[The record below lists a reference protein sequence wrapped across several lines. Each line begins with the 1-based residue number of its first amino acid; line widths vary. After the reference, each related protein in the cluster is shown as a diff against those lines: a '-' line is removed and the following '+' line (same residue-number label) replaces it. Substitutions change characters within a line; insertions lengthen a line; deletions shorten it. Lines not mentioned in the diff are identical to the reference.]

1 MKTKSNITEKKLTKA
16 ELEAREKIINN
27 LKKNKSSLVKR
38 YGKDAE
44 AVMYGRATNIVKKMT
59 KTNTQNNLKELIRKS
74 LMQEADIE
82 VTADRYGEEKALG
95 QAAMMLDVLEDKL
108 KKHDW
113 FYMMS
118 DDNRKYKEGTTQ
130 QIEIRK
136 IIKQL
141 EDIGYGADAKELF
154 NQYAPDGQ
162 GGISLKL
169 KEVVIASE
177 MTTQE
182 ASGHAERFAKYMS
195 DKEGKTFTV
204 TAGSVD
210 GPSFDLDLDGEK
222 YEGGSYI
229 ISTAGEILNMALPE
243 HPVYANITMLEGKKA
258 FPDLT
263 GDGKVTK
270 ADILK
275 GRGVKLKEEYTEE
288 VDTLA
293 LTIKDP
299 NEFEKAKQHF
309 ESNSDFYPFDINDE
323 FRTFYFQVQDQ
334 ADADSTEFYLTQELE
349 GETDLQGYYFSIE
362 TSPLSEDLDL
372 GHEDNKPHMLKGDL
386 YRIGKYAMELYQMV
400 DGFEGKGEVDFP
412 AWWQSKITTSMN
424 NMVSA
429 KHYLDFETKEPSIDS
444 MLGVSDN
451 EAPMMNEDE
460 IGKADILSRDLYKL
474 KDKIQPAFFDKIRK
488 FINMGS
494 LSDAEYLLN
503 RVKGQMKEKGLAE
516 TIAKKLKES
525 NGLKKGDTV
534 EFEGKKYK
542 IGSFDTEANL
552 VYLNTMDNKPSE
564 DSKGSYLKV
573 HATKVKKTK

>member
-1 MKTKSNITEKKLTKA
+1 MKTKSKLEEKKLTKA

-141 EDIGYGADAKELF
+141 EDIGYGEDAKTLF
-154 NQYAPDGQ
+154 NQYAPN
-162 GGISLKL
+162 
-169 KEVVIASE
+169 
-177 MTTQE
+177 
-182 ASGHAERFAKYMS
+182 
-195 DKEGKTFTV
+195 
-204 TAGSVD
+204 
-210 GPSFDLDLDGEK
+210 GP
-222 YEGGSYI
+222 GGS
-229 ISTAGEILNMALPE
+229 TLKMKEE
-243 HPVYANITMLEGKKA
+243 KK

-270 ADILK
+270 ADVLK
-275 GRGVKLKEEYTEE
+275 GRGVELKEDWGSSDQY
-288 VDTLA
+288 A
-293 LTIKDP
+293 MNQSIHKDLGNP
-299 NEFEKAKQHF
+299 
-309 ESNSDFYPFDINDE
+309 
-323 FRTFYFQVQDQ
+323 
-334 ADADSTEFYLTQELE
+334 TEFPGLGKVLSAAENAVDFFWDDWDEYRTDRE
-349 GETDLQGYYFSIE
+349 GLVMKAAQRYASAMFPEFMDGMRKMFT
-362 TSPLSEDLDL
+362 PMNEDMDL
-372 GHEDNKPHMLKGDL
+372 GHEDNEPHMLKGDL

-542 IGSFDTEANL
+542 IGSYDTEANL